1 MKKLSVL
8 IALALVLTIGGAY
21 ATWSY
26 VSGDIQD
33 ASASS
38 TISMEEVGNAGA
50 IGVYTFENNLVF
62 KVDSDG
68 SLNTTLVA
76 TGSLKIIFT
85 PADSA
90 PDAYKTGATP
100 STLTISV
107 DGIESKYNDKV
118 LLSEVTTD
126 SKNVMTIK
134 PSGDYEWAAE
144 GNAFSV
150 TIPASDI
157 AEALNLTSINLPN
170 IDAYNAYAAV
180 LGNYTI
186 NFDVSA
192 D

>member
-21 ATWSY
+21 ATWSF

-33 ASASS
+33 ENSS
-38 TISMEEVGNAGA
+38 SIISMEETSNAGA
-50 IGVYTFENNLVF
+50 IGAYSFENTLVF

-68 SLNTTLVA
+68 SLNTKLVA

-85 PADSA
+85 PAASA

-107 DGIESKYNDKV
+107 AGTENKYLDNV
-118 LLSEVTTD
+118 LLSEVTD
-126 SKNVMTIK
+126 GDKNVMTIS
-134 PSGDYEWAAE
+134 PSGEYQWTAE

-150 TIPASDI
+150 TIPATDI
-157 AEALNLTSINLPN
+157 AAALNLTSINLPN